1 LVKHRFIYFVTDLAN
16 SGNYI
21 GLDRLKKTAS
31 VVPEP
36 STYTLDG
43 IALAVLAAI
52 RQLRFGSEK

>member
-1 LVKHRFIYFVTDLAN
+1 MVKHRFIYFETDLAD

-21 GLDRLKKTAS
+21 GLDRLKITAS

-52 RQLRFGSEK
+52 RQLRFSSEK